1 MILKIK
7 KEKLDCIVNWCC
19 NLNKNKFYYFPESLI
34 CLREE
39 YSMVNENVVYQGD
52 FSITDIN
59 GDVDVKKK
67 RMSQRVVMWILLN
80 ISCLKKS
87 S

>member
-1 MILKIK
+1 
-7 KEKLDCIVNWCC
+7 
-19 NLNKNKFYYFPESLI
+19 
-34 CLREE
+34 
-39 YSMVNENVVYQGD
+39 MVNENVVYQGD

>member
-1 MILKIK
+1 
-7 KEKLDCIVNWCC
+7 
-19 NLNKNKFYYFPESLI
+19 
-34 CLREE
+34 
-39 YSMVNENVVYQGD
+39 MVYENVVYQGD